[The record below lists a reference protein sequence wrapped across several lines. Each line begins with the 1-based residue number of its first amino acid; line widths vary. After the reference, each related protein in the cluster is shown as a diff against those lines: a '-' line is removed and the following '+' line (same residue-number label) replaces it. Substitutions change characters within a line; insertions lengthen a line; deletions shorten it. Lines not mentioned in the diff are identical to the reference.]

1 MPEVNSAGK
10 SLKAIICLEGSPK
23 LWKLINRALEA
34 ADGSPEF
41 IFARSGEASTEI
53 LSLCQ
58 RLFPALV
65 LIEETRLHRLPFK
78 QLRDLIARRDI
89 QILVFS
95 DKRDES
101 SHMEFFHQGCTGVIP
116 SNVASPLLRRAVL
129 AICEGELWLPRRV
142 LSKLAHDAFVKGTI
156 RKVTQRES
164 EIFKLVCLGF
174 TNQQIAEHLFIS
186 RETVRWHLRGLYSKI
201 GVASRTGAIQY
212 AKQGEQESEP
222 LSTLL
227 SHGPSM

>member
-1 MPEVNSAGK
+1 MPDVISPGK
-10 SLKAIICLEGSPK
+10 SLKAVICLEGSPK
-23 LWKLINRALEA
+23 LWKLINRALESA
-34 ADGSPEF
+34 NGSPEF
-41 IFARSGEASTEI
+41 IFARSGEAAGEI

-58 RLFPALV
+58 RLFPALL
-65 LIEETRLHRLPFK
+65 LIEETRLPQLPFK

-95 DKRDES
+95 DKLDEAS
-101 SHMEFFHQGCTGVIP
+101 QMEFFHQGCTGVIP
-116 SNVASPLLRRAVL
+116 SNVNSQSLRRAVL
-129 AICEGELWLPRRV
+129 AICEGELWLSRRV
-142 LSKLAHDAFVKGTI
+142 LSKLAHDAFAKGTI

-212 AKQGEQESEP
+212 AKHGEQE
-222 LSTLL
+222 TLL
-227 SHGPSM
+227 SPGPSM